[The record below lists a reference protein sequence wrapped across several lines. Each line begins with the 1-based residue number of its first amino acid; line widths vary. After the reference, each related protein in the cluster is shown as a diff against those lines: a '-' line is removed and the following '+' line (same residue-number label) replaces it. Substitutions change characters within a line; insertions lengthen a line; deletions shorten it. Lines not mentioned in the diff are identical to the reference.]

1 MNAMVQTLQFRP
13 IADKV
18 FVGRFIASRWGTN
31 ALFMSGWVRPASE
44 VEAIGAY
51 EADAL
56 VGLATWSVT
65 KGIAAIY
72 SLDSLTEG
80 RGVGGRLIDAVA
92 AAARLAGATRLRTST
107 TNDNL
112 HALGFLQ
119 RRGFRLT
126 TLYAGAAVA
135 YAMSHPELAAEGMG
149 GIPRRDALELEL
161 DL

>member
-51 EADAL
+51 QGEEL
-56 VGLATWSVT
+56 LGLATWSVT

-72 SLDSLTEG
+72 SLDSLAEG
-80 RGVGGRLIDAVA
+80 RGVGRRLIDAVA
-92 AAARLAGATRLRTST
+92 AAAQGRSDAPAHPHHERQPSRPWLPAAPRLSPHHPLCRRRRRLR
-107 TNDNL
+107 DGPPG
-112 HALGFLQ
+112 A
-119 RRGFRLT
+119 RRRRHGR
-126 TLYAGAAVA
+126 
-135 YAMSHPELAAEGMG
+135 HPA
-149 GIPRRDALELEL
+149 PRRPRA
-161 DL
+161 